1 MKLKDFKTIRN
12 RQRPDLMYQYKHYL
26 SGYKI
31 EITTVNSGKSFLV
44 TIESL
49 AGDGRT
55 YLQDFSKND
64 IKTVDECITIIEQQ
78 LNEMK

>member
-1 MKLKDFKTIRN
+1 MKLKDFKIIRN
-12 RQRPDLMYQYKHYL
+12 TQRPDLMYQYKHYL

-31 EITTVNSGKSFLV
+31 EITTMNSGKSFLV

-49 AGDGRT
+49 ASNERT

-64 IKTVDECITIIEQQ
+64 IRTIDECLIEIDNY
-78 LNEMK
+78 LEPL